1 MPAKKGSTATPKRAT
16 RTPAV
21 TAHKAAPRA
30 TVPIV
35 RVSAAGGREAV
46 IVAAVR
52 TAVGRAGRGSLRS
65 VRPDEMAAAVI
76 REALRR
82 AAPLDPLEIDDVL
95 IGCAFPEGEQGLNI
109 GRLAALRAGLPIEV
123 PGATVNRFCSSG
135 MQTIAMGAQ
144 AILAGLADVIIAGG
158 TESMSMVPMTGNKFS
173 PNPGFATEWPSV
185 YLNMGL
191 TAERVSKEYKISR
204 EDQDGMAMRSHQR
217 AAAAQDAGRFV
228 EEIIPL
234 KVNLVEVGEDGK
246 RSERGFTFEA
256 DEGPRRDTTL
266 EALGKLKPAFLQGGT
281 VTAGNSSQMSDGAAA
296 VVIMEARKAKTLGLE
311 PLARFVSFAVRGVAP
326 EVMGIGPIAAVPL
339 ALKKAGLKIA
349 DIDVIELNEAFAAQG
364 LAVIRTL
371 GINPEKANPNGGAI
385 ALGHPLGC
393 TGAKL
398 TTQIVFEMKRRK
410 LRYGLVTMCIGGG
423 MGAAGVFENLTL

>member
-30 TVPIV
+30 TVPAV

-173 PNPGFATEWPSV
+173 PNPGFAAEWPSV

-311 PLARFVSFAVRGVAP
+311 P
-326 EVMGIGPIAAVPL
+326 
-339 ALKKAGLKIA
+339 
-349 DIDVIELNEAFAAQG
+349 
-364 LAVIRTL
+364 
-371 GINPEKANPNGGAI
+371 
-385 ALGHPLGC
+385 
-393 TGAKL
+393 
-398 TTQIVFEMKRRK
+398 
-410 LRYGLVTMCIGGG
+410 
-423 MGAAGVFENLTL
+423 